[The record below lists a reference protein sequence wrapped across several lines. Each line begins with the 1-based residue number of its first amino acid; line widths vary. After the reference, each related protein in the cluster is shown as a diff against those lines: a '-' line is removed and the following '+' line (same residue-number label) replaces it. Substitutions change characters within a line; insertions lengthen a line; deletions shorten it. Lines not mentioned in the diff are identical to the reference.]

1 MPEDTK
7 QIKAA
12 DEPKPAAEPIK
23 NEGGDKK

>member
-12 DEPKPAAEPIK
+12 DEPTTAAEPIK
-23 NEGGDKK
+23 NEAGDKN